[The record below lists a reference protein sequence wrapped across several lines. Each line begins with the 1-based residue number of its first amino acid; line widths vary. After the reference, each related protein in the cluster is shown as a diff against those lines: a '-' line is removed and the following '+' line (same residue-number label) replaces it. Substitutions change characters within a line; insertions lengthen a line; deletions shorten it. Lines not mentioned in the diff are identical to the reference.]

1 MELPLR
7 DKDMEVALLKKLL
20 SPFESKDEAMRELKL
35 QDFFFGDHQLLFEA
49 MSQLHE
55 AGEPL
60 EMISV
65 SNQLMRTQGDEV
77 RERVILQL
85 ASIGTQRVD
94 EMSLGQMVAVLKD
107 YGRRRALLP
116 LIWEMKRLADS
127 PSQPFAEGVARSIQQ
142 LSALVEETQTSDF
155 STLADQLQVA
165 LQHIEDNERPETAH
179 MGILTSIP
187 LFDEHGG
194 LPPGLV
200 VVAGK
205 SSHGKTSFANFLAL
219 NAMKN
224 GARVA
229 YYSLE
234 MTNLQL
240 AQRLLAM
247 ESGISAN
254 LLAHHRLF
262 DWQKREALAGVQRLV
277 ASHAES
283 FRFDDRSINR
293 LDRMLQ
299 SIRALKRSRGVDLVV
314 VDYIQLLGIDA
325 ESRDESTAKR
335 IGHAAHQMHNIGIE
349 LGVTILCL
357 SQLNRNA
364 QGIPTRAQ
372 IRDSGEID
380 EAADMTVLLY
390 RAQADKLEC
399 YPAPFETV
407 AVQNTALVLLDK
419 SRNGATGHA
428 VLGFD
433 PSTTAFAVLTDAPQA
448 EKRWVQQEIEYWEE
462 KEGVFMAPPD
472 TRR

>member
-1 MELPLR
+1 MSAQQPELVQMPLH
-7 DKDMEVALLKKLL
+7 DKDIELALLKKLL
-20 SPFESKDEAMRELKL
+20 SPYEEKDSVMRVLET
-35 QDFFFGDHQLLFEA
+35 DYFYHYDHQLLFKAIRQVYDRGEA
-49 MSQLHE
+49 M
-55 AGEPL
+55 

-65 SNQLMRTQGDEV
+65 SNQLMQTLGDESRMRLMMLV
-77 RERVILQL
+77 
-85 ASIGTQRVD
+85 ATIGTQRVD
-94 EMSLGQMVAVLKD
+94 DMSLGQMVAIVRD
-107 YGRRRALLP
+107 YGRKRRLMPIA
-116 LIWEMKRLADS
+116 WELKQLSDS
-127 PSQPFAEGVARSIQQ
+127 PSGSLAEGVAHAIEKLNQV
-142 LSALVEETQTSDF
+142 VEETQMSDF

-165 LQHIEDNERPETAH
+165 VQHIEDNERPETAH

-187 LFDEHGG
+187 LFDECGG

-219 NAMKN
+219 NAMKS
-224 GARVA
+224 GSQVA

-254 LLAHHRLF
+254 LLAHHKLF
-262 DWQKREALAGVQRLV
+262 DWQKRVALDGAERLI

-314 VDYIQLLGIDA
+314 VDYIQLLGIDS

-335 IGHAAHQMHNIGIE
+335 IGHAAHAMHNIGIE
-349 LGVTILCL
+349 LGVTIVCL

-380 EAADMTVLLY
+380 EAADMTILIY

-399 YPAPFETV
+399 YPAPFESL
-407 AVQNTALVLLDK
+407 AVKDTALVLLDK

-428 VLGFD
+428 VLGFE
-433 PSTTAFAVLTDAPQA
+433 PSTTAFKVLQDAPQA
-448 EKRWVQQEIEYWEE
+448 ETKWVQKEIEYWDSPT
-462 KEGVFMAPPD
+462 GPH
-472 TRR
+472 